1 MATFDIVV
9 LVVAVISFIY
19 GMKRGIIIE
28 LSGVVGI
35 ILAIWAG
42 THFSYIVYDFMVA
55 HFDVP
60 STAAPLIAFGLTV
73 VIALMLF
80 SYIARLLNKMIN
92 ATILSIVNRLLGG
105 IFSTLK
111 ILFLISCGIYVYEQ
125 YCGIQSDRWEA
136 AKQSSISYTPIK
148 SLAGYIIEKVDIPAS
163 KQAIQ
168 EFITDKVVK

>member
-42 THFSYIVYDFMVA
+42 THFSYITYDFMAA
-55 HFDVP
+55 HFDIP
-60 STAAPLIAFGLTV
+60 STVAPLVAFGLTV
-73 VIALMLF
+73 VVALILF
-80 SYIARLLNKMIN
+80 SYIARLLNKMVN
-92 ATILSIVNRLLGG
+92 STILSVVNRLLGG
-105 IFSTLK
+105 IFSTIK
-111 ILFLISCGIYVYEQ
+111 ILFIISCGIYVYEQ
-125 YCGIQSDRWEA
+125 YCGIQSDRWEDI
-136 AKQSSISYTPIK
+136 KQSSVSYTPIK
-148 SLAGYIIEKVDIPAS
+148 SLAGYIIDKVDIPAS
-163 KQAIQ
+163 KKALQ